1 MFNSDFRIF
10 GLDGTAMKT
19 KTVFLWS
26 KRVLG
31 IQRTIAA
38 RIIDGKLGECT
49 VSSSG
54 QDAQP
59 AVRSHQLASSWHLH
73 LKAFSTWRKT
83 CRQPA
88 KHPSLQFLLGFTL
101 TCSIAKNHSSSKLFV
116 WLIPTF
122 WWGGSHLQLSKNK
135 DPIFLCVPAYATQV
149 WCCQAA
155 VCLDN
160 AQRLWG
166 EKGGSEGLSAEYGY
180 ERSVPPLQA
189 LRNLKE
195 LLAHLNLLVQA
206 SMKHRATIYI
216 IIYIHIIYI
225 FLNPD
230 QVDLYEN

>member
-1 MFNSDFRIF
+1 MNFQFRFSHIWPWW
-10 GLDGTAMKT
+10 DGNEDKDC
-19 KTVFLWS
+19 FLVVQTGPW
-26 KRVLG
+26 

-73 LKAFSTWRKT
+73 LTAFSTWRKT

-101 TCSIAKNHSSSKLFV
+101 TCSIAKNHSTFKTFCMTDPS
-116 WLIPTF
+116 F

-135 DPIFLCVPAYATQV
+135 NPIFLCVPAYATQV

-166 EKGGSEGLSAEYGY
+166 EKGMRRIVSRIWVWEKRSTLASIKKSEGASRTPEPSGTGFD
-180 ERSVPPLQA
+180 ETS
-189 LRNLKE
+189 RN
-195 LLAHLNLLVQA
+195 
-206 SMKHRATIYI
+206 YI
-216 IIYIHIIYI
+216 
-225 FLNPD
+225 
-230 QVDLYEN
+230 